1 MHYSQEQIRR
11 AIVLSFLMIF
21 LASTAVAATKF
32 ASERASTAAIVTI
45 QYLVCTLL
53 CLPRILRP
61 GLASLR
67 TNRASLHLVRGIVGI
82 LNFYLFYAAL
92 EHIPMVDAMLLRQS
106 APLTVPLIVWL
117 WMRERINGLTW
128 LPLVIGFVGIIVI
141 LRPSPGGISLWHAA
155 GYLSAVLL
163 AVSMVAT
170 NRLGTTEPPARI
182 LFYYCVFSLVCV
194 APFSAGGFD
203 GLTSLDWLA
212 MLYVGVAIY
221 GTLDLYTRAYGMAPT
236 TVIAPINYFAVVLG
250 GFWGWLFWDQVPDA
264 VSILGSAMVIGG
276 GLLTITFANRP
287 ALSPNEE
294 R

>member
-67 TNRASLHLVRGIVGI
+67 TNRAGLHLVRGIVGI